1 LHVQH
6 KRLDGTVADANP
18 TTDFVNSIRRD
29 DCEFIVEHV
38 DDGVAIVDDQTNVI
52 WGNKA
57 FRTWFANAAGKPFGS
72 LIAGPMSPTALA
84 ELFTAA
90 RAGTTSVVRFPCG
103 EERWFDLQVYRVPSR
118 AGLKRFAIRLHD
130 VTAEERRRQ
139 KLAALHHAGR
149 ALNNLDADQLAEM
162 TPAERI
168 EVLKYNLS
176 QFIHQLLNYDVI
188 EIRLLDRLTGRL
200 VPLMSE
206 GMTEKAA
213 ALELYAK
220 EQGNGVTGYVGATG
234 RSYLCRDTACDE
246 HYIEGCA
253 GARSSLTVPLLCGD
267 DIVGTLNIESPK
279 ANAFTEQD
287 LQFTETFAREIAQAL
302 HTLQLLQAEKTSTAS
317 ASVEAVSR
325 EIALPAD
332 EILNAATRLLFH
344 TPSKDTEKIEQ
355 LHRIIANVRSI
366 KSSIRAVGESVAPP
380 KAVNAREAGYAE
392 KLNGRRVLV
401 VDADERIRKS
411 AHSLLGKYGCQ
422 VETARC
428 GQEALEMAGSGTYDA
443 FLLDIRVPDGSAYQ
457 CYRKIRELQPD
468 AVAIMM
474 TGFGYDS
481 AHSIVKARQD
491 GLRAVLFKP
500 FRPDQVLDALANP
513 TPTPPQPVSIA

>member
-1 LHVQH
+1 M
-6 KRLDGTVADANP
+6 ADANP
-18 TTDFVNSIRRD
+18 TTDFVNAVRRD
-29 DCEFIVEHV
+29 DCEFIIEHV
-38 DDGVAIVDDQTNVI
+38 DDGVAIVDDQTKVI
-52 WGNKA
+52 WSNKA
-57 FRTWFANAAGKPFGS
+57 FRSWFGASSAGRPVGE
-72 LIAGPMSPTALA
+72 LIDGTMSPTALA

-90 RAGTTSVVRFPCG
+90 RAGTAGVVRFPCG
-103 EERWFDLQVYRVPSR
+103 EECWFDLQVYRVPSR
-118 AGLKRFAIRLHD
+118 AGLKRFAVRLHD
-130 VTAEERRRQ
+130 VTREERRRQ

-162 TPAERI
+162 SPAERT

-188 EIRLLDRLTGRL
+188 EIRLLDRSTGRL
-200 VPLMSE
+200 TPLMSE

-213 ALELYAK
+213 ATVLYAK
-220 EQGNGVTGYVGATG
+220 EEGNGATGYVAATG
-234 RSYLCRDTACDE
+234 RSYLCRDTACD
-246 HYIEGCA
+246 HRYIEGCI
-253 GARSSLTVPLLCGD
+253 GARSSLTVPLLFGD
-267 DIVGTLNIESPK
+267 EVIGTLNIESPR
-279 ANAFTEQD
+279 ANAFSEHD

-302 HTLQLLQAEKTSTAS
+302 HTLELLQAEKTSTAS

-344 TPSKDTEKIEQ
+344 TAAKDTDKIDQ

-366 KSSIRAVGESVAPP
+366 KSAIRTVGEHIAPP
-380 KAVNAREAGYAE
+380 RVANAREAAYAE
-392 KLNGRRVLV
+392 KLKGRRVLV

-411 AHSLLGKYGCQ
+411 AHALLGKYGCQ
-422 VETARC
+422 VETARD
-428 GQEALEMAGSGTYDA
+428 GQEAVEMAESGNYDA
-443 FLLDIRVPDGSAYQ
+443 FLLDIRLPDGSAYE
-457 CYRKIRELQPD
+457 CYRKIRERQPD
-468 AVAIMM
+468 AVPVMM

-500 FRPDQVLDALANP
+500 FRPDQVLDALVNPAP
-513 TPTPPQPVSIA
+513 TPCPEPSAAS